1 MENTIGISNTYSSK
15 ISVTSFEKKFRFFMK
30 KGDNNMR
37 NNSYGEAILAYL
49 KVYEILKRGQ
59 LPISRE
65 YLALF

>member
-1 MENTIGISNTYSSK
+1 
-15 ISVTSFEKKFRFFMK
+15 MK